1 LLDYPEYK
9 DCENEQDN
17 IRIFVP
23 IDLNDKA
30 ILRRN
35 YCKTGTDT

>member
-1 LLDYPEYK
+1 MLDYPEYK

-35 YCKTGTDT
+35 HCKTGTDT

>member
-1 LLDYPEYK
+1 MLDYPEYK

-30 ILRRN
+30 ILRSN
-35 YCKTGTDT
+35 HCKTGTDT